1 MSAFRCMTK
10 ETDVA
15 RKSIR
20 KEKELRRRF
29 MDYDEKYFKI
39 SANKKALRMWVI
51 IGLALTGAYIAECVK
66 GARTVPY
73 TVLFCFV
80 CWVPF
85 VFTYIFIKIKG
96 WDYDNCKHMV
106 AVGYF
111 IFYFFLL
118 FTSYYHIT
126 FAYSFPVVSMLV
138 LYKDRSLM
146 IRCGIMNLFDVMVT
160 FIKDWFTTGFT
171 HDDIVSYEIMFGC
184 VILVYL
190 SYTWA
195 IKHLA
200 ESDGAMLDAVK
211 GNLDRVVHS
220 IEKVKVASNSI
231 VDGMN
236 VVRELSD
243 ENQEGATDVVRNME
257 SLISNNEV
265 LNERTQ
271 SSILATDKISEQVEN
286 VAALIKEMV
295 QLMEQSVENA
305 KTSSGQLSE
314 VVQCTNAMANLS
326 KEVEEN
332 LKEFSTEFTMVK
344 EETGTIEEINSQT
357 NLLALNASIEAA
369 RAGEAGKGFAV
380 VAEEIRKLSEETQ
393 VSSGSIRS
401 ALQKL
406 EQTSDRMTKSITETL
421 QLVATNLENVMIV
434 DKSVNSIT
442 TDSIQLGE
450 NIRIVNDAMGEVE
463 DSNQNMVDNMNQVN
477 EVVELMTQNIS
488 VADETV
494 KVMRSK
500 YDETSSNIILIEGT
514 VGTLVEDLGSG
525 GFMGKEDLKAGMY
538 LSVYEE
544 GAMPK
549 KEYKGII
556 SNVDE
561 KGALQ
566 VDSLKCEGEELS
578 YDRKQKYTVQIIVD
592 NNVYGWD
599 DTEVVYR
606 DSKYSIAVNGNPKV
620 VNRRKYPRMPLKA
633 ACEIRLSGSDHVC
646 EGQMLNI
653 SANGYAIQTQ
663 DKAILDTKDTMIT
676 VHTKGFTFL
685 EDMPL
690 RGYVI
695 RITDNEGTYI
705 VGCRMLEDNKA
716 IYDYVNQNYHGE

>member
-1 MSAFRCMTK
+1 
-10 ETDVA
+10 
-15 RKSIR
+15 
-20 KEKELRRRF
+20 
-29 MDYDEKYFKI
+29 
-39 SANKKALRMWVI
+39 
-51 IGLALTGAYIAECVK
+51 
-66 GARTVPY
+66 
-73 TVLFCFV
+73 
-80 CWVPF
+80 
-85 VFTYIFIKIKG
+85 
-96 WDYDNCKHMV
+96 
-106 AVGYF
+106 
-111 IFYFFLL
+111 
-118 FTSYYHIT
+118 
-126 FAYSFPVVSMLV
+126 
-138 LYKDRSLM
+138 M
-146 IRCGIMNLFDVMVT
+146 IRCGIMNLFDVVVT
-160 FIKDWFTTGFT
+160 FIKDWLTTGFT

-211 GNLDRVVHS
+211 GNLERVVHS

-332 LKEFSTEFTMVK
+332 LKELSTEFTMVK

-514 VGTLVEDLGSG
+514 VGTLIEDLGSG

-690 RGYVI
+690 RGHVI

>member
-1 MSAFRCMTK
+1 
-10 ETDVA
+10 
-15 RKSIR
+15 
-20 KEKELRRRF
+20 
-29 MDYDEKYFKI
+29 
-39 SANKKALRMWVI
+39 
-51 IGLALTGAYIAECVK
+51 
-66 GARTVPY
+66 
-73 TVLFCFV
+73 
-80 CWVPF
+80 
-85 VFTYIFIKIKG
+85 
-96 WDYDNCKHMV
+96 
-106 AVGYF
+106 
-111 IFYFFLL
+111 
-118 FTSYYHIT
+118 
-126 FAYSFPVVSMLV
+126 
-138 LYKDRSLM
+138 M
-146 IRCGIMNLFDVMVT
+146 IRCGVMNLIDVIVT

-211 GNLDRVVHS
+211 GNLERVVHS

-514 VGTLVEDLGSG
+514 VGTLIEDLGSG

-578 YDRKQKYTVQIIVD
+578 YDRKQKYLVQIIVD

-663 DKAILDTKDTMIT
+663 DKAILDTKDTLIT

-690 RGYVI
+690 RGHVI

>member
-1 MSAFRCMTK
+1 MI
-10 ETDVA
+10 DV
-15 RKSIR
+15 I
-20 KEKELRRRF
+20 
-29 MDYDEKYFKI
+29 
-39 SANKKALRMWVI
+39 
-51 IGLALTGAYIAECVK
+51 
-66 GARTVPY
+66 
-73 TVLFCFV
+73 
-80 CWVPF
+80 
-85 VFTYIFIKIKG
+85 
-96 WDYDNCKHMV
+96 
-106 AVGYF
+106 
-111 IFYFFLL
+111 
-118 FTSYYHIT
+118 
-126 FAYSFPVVSMLV
+126 
-138 LYKDRSLM
+138 
-146 IRCGIMNLFDVMVT
+146 VT

-211 GNLDRVVHS
+211 GNLERVVHS

-286 VAALIKEMV
+286 VATLIKEMV

-514 VGTLVEDLGSG
+514 VGTLIEDLGSG
-525 GFMGKEDLKAGMY
+525 GFMGKEDLKVGMY

-561 KGALQ
+561 KGTLQ

-690 RGYVI
+690 RGHVI

>member
-1 MSAFRCMTK
+1 
-10 ETDVA
+10 
-15 RKSIR
+15 
-20 KEKELRRRF
+20 
-29 MDYDEKYFKI
+29 
-39 SANKKALRMWVI
+39 
-51 IGLALTGAYIAECVK
+51 
-66 GARTVPY
+66 
-73 TVLFCFV
+73 
-80 CWVPF
+80 
-85 VFTYIFIKIKG
+85 
-96 WDYDNCKHMV
+96 
-106 AVGYF
+106 
-111 IFYFFLL
+111 
-118 FTSYYHIT
+118 
-126 FAYSFPVVSMLV
+126 
-138 LYKDRSLM
+138 M
-146 IRCGIMNLFDVMVT
+146 IRCGVMNLIDVIVT

-211 GNLDRVVHS
+211 GNLERVVHS

-265 LNERTQ
+265 LIERTQ

-286 VAALIKEMV
+286 VATLIKEMV

-514 VGTLVEDLGSG
+514 VGTLIEDLGSG
-525 GFMGKEDLKAGMY
+525 GFMGKEDLKVGMY

-578 YDRKQKYTVQIIVD
+578 YDRKQKYMVQIIVD

-663 DKAILDTKDTMIT
+663 DKAILDTKDTLIT

-690 RGYVI
+690 RGHVI

>member
-1 MSAFRCMTK
+1 
-10 ETDVA
+10 
-15 RKSIR
+15 
-20 KEKELRRRF
+20 

-146 IRCGIMNLFDVMVT
+146 IRCGIMNLFDVVVT
-160 FIKDWFTTGFT
+160 FIKDWLTTGFT

-211 GNLDRVVHS
+211 GNLERVVHS

-305 KTSSGQLSE
+305 KTSSRQLSE

-514 VGTLVEDLGSG
+514 VGTLIEDLGSG
-525 GFMGKEDLKAGMY
+525 GFMGKEDLKVGMY

-556 SNVDE
+556 SAVDE

-578 YDRKQKYTVQIIVD
+578 YDRKQKYMVQIIVD

-663 DKAILDTKDTMIT
+663 DKAILDTKDTLIT

-690 RGYVI
+690 RGHVI

>member
-10 ETDVA
+10 ETDIA

-73 TVLFCFV
+73 TVLFCFI

-118 FTSYYHIT
+118 FTSYYHIA

-146 IRCGIMNLFDVMVT
+146 IRCGIMNLFDVVVT
-160 FIKDWFTTGFT
+160 FIKDWLTTGFT

-200 ESDGAMLDAVK
+200 ESDGAMLDAVQ
-211 GNLDRVVHS
+211 GNLERVVHS

-514 VGTLVEDLGSG
+514 VGTLIEDLGSG
-525 GFMGKEDLKAGMY
+525 GFMGKEDLKVGMY

-578 YDRKQKYTVQIIVD
+578 YDRKQKYMVQIIVD

-690 RGYVI
+690 RGHVI

>member
-1 MSAFRCMTK
+1 
-10 ETDVA
+10 
-15 RKSIR
+15 
-20 KEKELRRRF
+20 
-29 MDYDEKYFKI
+29 
-39 SANKKALRMWVI
+39 
-51 IGLALTGAYIAECVK
+51 
-66 GARTVPY
+66 
-73 TVLFCFV
+73 
-80 CWVPF
+80 
-85 VFTYIFIKIKG
+85 
-96 WDYDNCKHMV
+96 
-106 AVGYF
+106 
-111 IFYFFLL
+111 
-118 FTSYYHIT
+118 
-126 FAYSFPVVSMLV
+126 
-138 LYKDRSLM
+138 M
-146 IRCGIMNLFDVMVT
+146 IRCGIMNLFDVVVT
-160 FIKDWFTTGFT
+160 FIKDWLTTGFT

-211 GNLDRVVHS
+211 GNLERVVHS

-514 VGTLVEDLGSG
+514 VGTLIEDLGSG

-578 YDRKQKYTVQIIVD
+578 YDRKQKYMVQIIVD

-663 DKAILDTKDTMIT
+663 DKAILDTKDTLIT

-690 RGYVI
+690 RGHVI

>member
-1 MSAFRCMTK
+1 
-10 ETDVA
+10 
-15 RKSIR
+15 
-20 KEKELRRRF
+20 

-39 SANKKALRMWVI
+39 SANKKALQMWAI
-51 IGLALTGAYIAECVK
+51 IGLALTISYLIEYFK
-66 GARTVPY
+66 GSRTASY
-73 TVLFCFV
+73 TILFNFV
-80 CWVPF
+80 CWIPF
-85 VFTYIFIKIKG
+85 VFTFVVMKIKG
-96 WDYDNCKHMV
+96 WDYDKCKHMV
-106 AVGYF
+106 SVGYF
-111 IFYFFLL
+111 IFYFFVL
-118 FTSYYHIT
+118 FTSHDFIT
-126 FAYSFPVVSMLV
+126 FVYSFPVVSMLV
-138 LYKDRSLM
+138 LYKDRNLM
-146 IRCGIMNLFDVMVT
+146 IRCGIMNMFDAVAV
-160 FIKDWFTTGFT
+160 FVKQWLTTGFT
-171 HDDIVSYEIMFGC
+171 REDIVSYEIMFAC

-211 GNLDRVVHS
+211 SNLERVVHS

-514 VGTLVEDLGSG
+514 VGTLIEDLGSG
-525 GFMGKEDLKAGMY
+525 GFMGKEDLKVGMY
-538 LSVYEE
+538 ISVYEE

-556 SNVDE
+556 SAVDE
-561 KGALQ
+561 KGTLQ
-566 VDSLKCEGEELS
+566 VDSLKYEGEELS

-663 DKAILDTKDTMIT
+663 DKAILDTKDTLIT

-690 RGYVI
+690 RGHVI

>member
-1 MSAFRCMTK
+1 
-10 ETDVA
+10 
-15 RKSIR
+15 
-20 KEKELRRRF
+20 
-29 MDYDEKYFKI
+29 
-39 SANKKALRMWVI
+39 
-51 IGLALTGAYIAECVK
+51 
-66 GARTVPY
+66 
-73 TVLFCFV
+73 
-80 CWVPF
+80 
-85 VFTYIFIKIKG
+85 
-96 WDYDNCKHMV
+96 
-106 AVGYF
+106 
-111 IFYFFLL
+111 
-118 FTSYYHIT
+118 
-126 FAYSFPVVSMLV
+126 
-138 LYKDRSLM
+138 
-146 IRCGIMNLFDVMVT
+146 MNLFDVVVT
-160 FIKDWFTTGFT
+160 FIKDWLTTGFT

-211 GNLDRVVHS
+211 GNLERVVHS

-514 VGTLVEDLGSG
+514 VGTLIEDLGSG

-663 DKAILDTKDTMIT
+663 DKAILDTKDTLIT

-690 RGYVI
+690 RGHVI

>member
-1 MSAFRCMTK
+1 
-10 ETDVA
+10 
-15 RKSIR
+15 
-20 KEKELRRRF
+20 
-29 MDYDEKYFKI
+29 
-39 SANKKALRMWVI
+39 
-51 IGLALTGAYIAECVK
+51 
-66 GARTVPY
+66 
-73 TVLFCFV
+73 
-80 CWVPF
+80 
-85 VFTYIFIKIKG
+85 
-96 WDYDNCKHMV
+96 
-106 AVGYF
+106 
-111 IFYFFLL
+111 
-118 FTSYYHIT
+118 
-126 FAYSFPVVSMLV
+126 
-138 LYKDRSLM
+138 
-146 IRCGIMNLFDVMVT
+146 
-160 FIKDWFTTGFT
+160 
-171 HDDIVSYEIMFGC
+171 MFGC

-211 GNLDRVVHS
+211 GNLERVVHS

-514 VGTLVEDLGSG
+514 VGTLIEDLGSG
-525 GFMGKEDLKAGMY
+525 GFMGKEDLKVGMY

-578 YDRKQKYTVQIIVD
+578 YDRKQKYMVQIIVD

-663 DKAILDTKDTMIT
+663 DKAILDTKDTLIT

-690 RGYVI
+690 RGHVI

>member
-1 MSAFRCMTK
+1 MI
-10 ETDVA
+10 DV
-15 RKSIR
+15 I
-20 KEKELRRRF
+20 
-29 MDYDEKYFKI
+29 
-39 SANKKALRMWVI
+39 
-51 IGLALTGAYIAECVK
+51 
-66 GARTVPY
+66 
-73 TVLFCFV
+73 
-80 CWVPF
+80 
-85 VFTYIFIKIKG
+85 
-96 WDYDNCKHMV
+96 
-106 AVGYF
+106 
-111 IFYFFLL
+111 
-118 FTSYYHIT
+118 
-126 FAYSFPVVSMLV
+126 
-138 LYKDRSLM
+138 
-146 IRCGIMNLFDVMVT
+146 VT

-211 GNLDRVVHS
+211 GNLERVVHS

-500 YDETSSNIILIEGT
+500 YDETSSNIVLIEGT
-514 VGTLVEDLGSG
+514 VGTLIEDLGSG

-578 YDRKQKYTVQIIVD
+578 YDRKQKYMVQIIVD

-663 DKAILDTKDTMIT
+663 DKAILDTKDTLIT

-690 RGYVI
+690 RGHVI

>member
-1 MSAFRCMTK
+1 MHDKGNGRSK
-10 ETDVA
+10 
-15 RKSIR
+15 RKTYA
-20 KEKELRRRF
+20 KKQELRRRF

-146 IRCGIMNLFDVMVT
+146 IRCGVMNLIDVIVT

-514 VGTLVEDLGSG
+514 VGTLIEDLGSG

>member
-1 MSAFRCMTK
+1 
-10 ETDVA
+10 
-15 RKSIR
+15 
-20 KEKELRRRF
+20 
-29 MDYDEKYFKI
+29 
-39 SANKKALRMWVI
+39 
-51 IGLALTGAYIAECVK
+51 
-66 GARTVPY
+66 
-73 TVLFCFV
+73 
-80 CWVPF
+80 
-85 VFTYIFIKIKG
+85 
-96 WDYDNCKHMV
+96 
-106 AVGYF
+106 
-111 IFYFFLL
+111 
-118 FTSYYHIT
+118 
-126 FAYSFPVVSMLV
+126 
-138 LYKDRSLM
+138 
-146 IRCGIMNLFDVMVT
+146 
-160 FIKDWFTTGFT
+160 
-171 HDDIVSYEIMFGC
+171 MFGC

-514 VGTLVEDLGSG
+514 VGTLIEDLGSG

>member
-1 MSAFRCMTK
+1 
-10 ETDVA
+10 
-15 RKSIR
+15 
-20 KEKELRRRF
+20 
-29 MDYDEKYFKI
+29 
-39 SANKKALRMWVI
+39 
-51 IGLALTGAYIAECVK
+51 
-66 GARTVPY
+66 
-73 TVLFCFV
+73 
-80 CWVPF
+80 
-85 VFTYIFIKIKG
+85 
-96 WDYDNCKHMV
+96 
-106 AVGYF
+106 
-111 IFYFFLL
+111 
-118 FTSYYHIT
+118 
-126 FAYSFPVVSMLV
+126 MLV

-146 IRCGIMNLFDVMVT
+146 IRCGIMNLFDVVVT
-160 FIKDWFTTGFT
+160 FIKDWLTTGFT

-211 GNLDRVVHS
+211 GNLERVVHS

-286 VAALIKEMV
+286 VATLIKEMV

-514 VGTLVEDLGSG
+514 VGTLIEDLGSG
-525 GFMGKEDLKAGMY
+525 GFMGKEDLKVGMY

-578 YDRKQKYTVQIIVD
+578 YDRKQKYMVQIIVD

-663 DKAILDTKDTMIT
+663 DKAILDTKDTLIT

-690 RGYVI
+690 RGHVI

>member
-1 MSAFRCMTK
+1 
-10 ETDVA
+10 
-15 RKSIR
+15 
-20 KEKELRRRF
+20 

-73 TVLFCFV
+73 TVLFCFI

-111 IFYFFLL
+111 IL
-118 FTSYYHIT
+118 FTSYYHIA

-146 IRCGIMNLFDVMVT
+146 IRCGIMNLFDVVVT
-160 FIKDWFTTGFT
+160 FIKDWLTTGFT

-211 GNLDRVVHS
+211 GNLERVVHS

-514 VGTLVEDLGSG
+514 VGTLIEDLGSG

-690 RGYVI
+690 RGHVI

>member
-1 MSAFRCMTK
+1 
-10 ETDVA
+10 
-15 RKSIR
+15 
-20 KEKELRRRF
+20 
-29 MDYDEKYFKI
+29 
-39 SANKKALRMWVI
+39 
-51 IGLALTGAYIAECVK
+51 
-66 GARTVPY
+66 
-73 TVLFCFV
+73 
-80 CWVPF
+80 
-85 VFTYIFIKIKG
+85 
-96 WDYDNCKHMV
+96 
-106 AVGYF
+106 
-111 IFYFFLL
+111 
-118 FTSYYHIT
+118 
-126 FAYSFPVVSMLV
+126 
-138 LYKDRSLM
+138 M
-146 IRCGIMNLFDVMVT
+146 IRCGIMNLFDVVVT
-160 FIKDWFTTGFT
+160 FIKDWLTTGFT

-211 GNLDRVVHS
+211 GNLERVVHS

-514 VGTLVEDLGSG
+514 VGTLIEDLGSG

-556 SNVDE
+556 ANVDE

-606 DSKYSIAVNGNPKV
+606 DSQYSIAVNGNPKV

-690 RGYVI
+690 RGHVI

>member
-1 MSAFRCMTK
+1 
-10 ETDVA
+10 
-15 RKSIR
+15 
-20 KEKELRRRF
+20 
-29 MDYDEKYFKI
+29 
-39 SANKKALRMWVI
+39 
-51 IGLALTGAYIAECVK
+51 
-66 GARTVPY
+66 
-73 TVLFCFV
+73 
-80 CWVPF
+80 
-85 VFTYIFIKIKG
+85 
-96 WDYDNCKHMV
+96 
-106 AVGYF
+106 
-111 IFYFFLL
+111 
-118 FTSYYHIT
+118 
-126 FAYSFPVVSMLV
+126 
-138 LYKDRSLM
+138 M
-146 IRCGIMNLFDVMVT
+146 IRCGVMNLIDVIVT

-211 GNLDRVVHS
+211 GNLERVVHS

-514 VGTLVEDLGSG
+514 VGTLIEDLGSG
-525 GFMGKEDLKAGMY
+525 GFMGKEDLKVGMY

-578 YDRKQKYTVQIIVD
+578 YDRKQKYMVQIIVD

-663 DKAILDTKDTMIT
+663 DKAILDTKDTLIT

-690 RGYVI
+690 RGHVI

>member
-1 MSAFRCMTK
+1 
-10 ETDVA
+10 
-15 RKSIR
+15 
-20 KEKELRRRF
+20 

-463 DSNQNMVDNMNQVN
+463 DSNQNMVDNMTQVN

-514 VGTLVEDLGSG
+514 VGTLIEDLGSG

>member
-1 MSAFRCMTK
+1 
-10 ETDVA
+10 
-15 RKSIR
+15 
-20 KEKELRRRF
+20 

-332 LKEFSTEFTMVK
+332 LKEFSTEFTIVK

-514 VGTLVEDLGSG
+514 VGTLIEDLGSG

-606 DSKYSIAVNGNPKV
+606 DRKYSIAVNGNPKV